1 MELNLPRPREFDP
14 EDALNSAMQV
24 FWSKGYGETSYD
36 DLVKGTGVS
45 RKGLYTVFGDKH
57 QLFVATLKNYR
68 RTVIPALLERLGDD
82 DIDIEGIRMTFQHL
96 AEMAASGAGHMG
108 CFMARTSA
116 DVSIHNEGVK
126 EIIDLHWDDLNNR
139 LLTALTN
146 AGIPTERSATLAPFY
161 VGVMQGL
168 FTLAHARADR
178 AVIEPFVNEALRIL
192 E

>member
-1 MELNLPRPREFDP
+1 MPRPREFDP
-14 EDALNSAMQV
+14 NDALNSAMKV
-24 FWSKGYGETSYD
+24 FWSKGYSETSYD

-68 RTVIPALLERLGDD
+68 QTIIPALLERLGED
-82 DIDIEGIRMTFQHL
+82 DIDVDGIRATFHHL

-108 CFMARTSA
+108 CFMARTST
-116 DVSIHNEGVK
+116 DISVHDPQVK
-126 EIIDLHWDDLNNR
+126 EIVDLHWEDLNAR
-139 LLTALTN
+139 LLFALTKSGV
-146 AGIPTERSATLAPFY
+146 ARAEELAPYY

-178 AVIEPFVNEALRIL
+178 AVIEPFVNEALRSL
-192 E
+192 K